1 MKYKFKD
8 ITPGIYPAKI
18 TDIVE
23 ENGPYGIFLRF
34 HFTVTRGDLINWSF
48 YGLVKPNA
56 FKQAKFYRWLTII
69 MGKEP
74 SSDDWDIYQMIGKE
88 CYILLER
95 TTKGNKVYYSVKELV
110 KDIHPSP
117 LPNIDS

>member
-1 MKYKFKD
+1 
-8 ITPGIYPAKI
+8 
-18 TDIVE
+18 
-23 ENGPYGIFLRF
+23 
-34 HFTVTRGDLINWSF
+34 
-48 YGLVKPNA
+48 
-56 FKQAKFYRWLTII
+56 

-74 SSDDWDIYQMIGKE
+74 CSDDWDIYQMIGKE

-117 LPNIDS
+117 LPNLDS